1 MGGGEEKKYGPHLP
15 KPRRAWGPTVSLS
28 ISRWYGVLWPKP
40 HRAQA
45 KGRGGWCGPLL
56 LKFPSPPMHALL
68 LDLVGSIHRFC
79 ALATGN
85 MWNLIVNKST
95 DDCSSAPRSSD
106 YPECNL
112 ISILLMRTHRTYGQL
127 SRFVSSS
134 QTLLGALLWRSKRK
148 VCEKSCGRLLIHRV
162 V

>member
-1 MGGGEEKKYGPHLP
+1 MWSAPAETSQGL
-15 KPRRAWGPTVSLS
+15 GPTVLLS

-45 KGRGGWCGPLL
+45 KGR
-56 LKFPSPPMHALL
+56 KFPSPPIHALL

-85 MWNLIVNKST
+85 MWNLIANKST
-95 DDCSSAPRSSD
+95 DDCSSAPKSSD